1 MTSCLLICMLPLRNT
16 LLGLVLTINSYND
29 DEPAGKAARAP
40 EVDQYSAV
48 QSATDIKNE
57 DIEDGGQQQDYNN
70 NGGEVKYEEEEED
83 DDDEIDFNLGN
94 GPSTA
99 VAHHEHHDNHDRQE
113 DDDEKPTYNA
123 PAAPIMH
130 TKGPNAK
137 EDG

>member
-1 MTSCLLICMLPLRNT
+1 M
-16 LLGLVLTINSYND
+16 
-29 DEPAGKAARAP
+29 
-40 EVDQYSAV
+40 
-48 QSATDIKNE
+48 
-57 DIEDGGQQQDYNN
+57 
-70 NGGEVKYEEEEED
+70 KYDEEEED

>member
-1 MTSCLLICMLPLRNT
+1 MTEPENFDDELFADL
-16 LLGLVLTINSYND
+16 YND

-48 QSATDIKNE
+48 QPAAEISNE
-57 DIEDGGQQQDYNN
+57 NIEDGGQQQDYNN

-99 VAHHEHHDNHDRQE
+99 VAHHDHHDNHDRQE